1 MPKVHAI
8 CEYVTIETSLSIT
21 IKRKKKKEMYDE
33 KLTVTLRMRE
43 DGHLSRLVLYLI
55 LRSTISRHHHM
66 LETSKFTFKTL
77 MIPLMFCSFFSFLIF
92 QTSTA
97 FLVNAS
103 PLSLYI
109 VCVCFYIK
117 FWYVFWCILCSIKVS
132 MSHIALVLS
141 PSSGHLTPKSVCVC
155 GGYHILQ
162 NNKYCI
168 ILISIT

>member
-1 MPKVHAI
+1 MLIDSLKYYILRYLKIKKMVYILESLPKVHTI

-55 LRSTISRHHHM
+55 LRSTISRYHHM

-77 MIPLMFCSFFSFLIF
+77 MIPLMFCSFFSILIF

-109 VCVCFYIK
+109 VCVCFYI
-117 FWYVFWCILCSIKVS
+117 
-132 MSHIALVLS
+132 
-141 PSSGHLTPKSVCVC
+141 
-155 GGYHILQ
+155 
-162 NNKYCI
+162 
-168 ILISIT
+168 